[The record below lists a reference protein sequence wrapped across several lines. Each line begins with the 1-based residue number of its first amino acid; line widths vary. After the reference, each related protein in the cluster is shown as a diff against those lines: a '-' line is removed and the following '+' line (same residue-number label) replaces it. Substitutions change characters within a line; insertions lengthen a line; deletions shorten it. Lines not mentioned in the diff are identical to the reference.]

1 MKKYEATMRYYNY
14 KPAELDKIK
23 HKEPPLF
30 PVSTFWTFILLTALL
45 LFAIA
50 LLNRGF

>member
-1 MKKYEATMRYYNY
+1 MKYEATMRYYNY
-14 KPAELDKIK
+14 KSAELDKMK

-50 LLNRGF
+50 LLNRVF